1 MKYILPFNGFYPVL
15 EKLTLV
21 DEDVEL
27 IYEKYFKSD
36 IEEIEKT
43 SRLKSNM
50 FQEHSLDTSI
60 LISEESKK
68 AHELAPCKISINQR
82 YNAYNPVDKLIYFSV
97 NFSAFNFVMDCGGDL
112 KKAVNNLPENQRTSF
127 LREFTKEKIKG
138 SIHHELT
145 HWLDDVFHNQHI
157 LARIKKQQKAGT
169 SNIGGKSVNAEKFEI
184 QAQIHNIKQLY
195 NSFSET
201 WNEMTFKQMLSLSPA
216 LNAVY
221 NQLSGKEL
229 VQWKRDL
236 KTRMSREGLLG
247 INMRD

>member
-1 MKYILPFNGFYPVL
+1 MKHLITYKLYSPLF
-15 EKLTLV
+15 EKLTLIE
-21 DEDVEL
+21 DDVEL
-27 IYEKYFKSD
+27 IYQKYFQKD

-43 SRLKSNM
+43 SKVKLEM
-50 FQEHSLDTSI
+50 FERSYSDTGI
-60 LISEESKK
+60 LISDESKRG
-68 AHELAPCKISINQR
+68 HELTPCKIFINQGANAYAPSNQSIYISIN
-82 YNAYNPVDKLIYFSV
+82 L
-97 NFSAFNFVMDCGGDL
+97 SAFNFVIDCGGDL
-112 KKAVNNLPENQRTSF
+112 KEAANNLPENQRTSF

-157 LARIKKQQKAGT
+157 SKRIKKQQLAGT
-169 SNIGGKSVNAEKFEI
+169 RDIRGKSVNAEKFEI

-216 LNAVY
+216 LNGVY

-229 VQWKRDL
+229 LQWKRDL
-236 KTRMSREGLLG
+236 KTRMSREDLLG
-247 INMRD
+247 RNMRD